1 MPVNFDVQL
10 TERAAEILRDAV
22 KSYDQGTEPAPVL
35 DAVKTGMLGGL
46 DATSSFLAPTSSVFA
61 LTQSLPALT
70 QSLPALTTSFRAAG
84 TNVAGEPWVRLKRVF
99 RLPGKLP
106 GVWLPPEPELAA
118 MARSA
123 PLIGRLAALAAWLGR
138 EGRLVTRTGHL
149 TDDDAADVWRQLRIG
164 PEQLSSL
171 WRYGLASGWFDLEQS
186 EDRQQTWAMI
196 GQTAWRSAD
205 GDDSGPLYGWVAVFA
220 AVAARALAIMARAD
234 APRARKLHFEGPGV
248 ALVVT
253 LFMARQSGMTT
264 RDIED
269 LVRDRVIGER
279 PSLSMRRA
287 WDAWVQEHGHPAR
300 HLLGE
305 LAAVGA
311 VTLPQ
316 DETGTVELTPLAMW
330 ALRKQLM
337 LDTIIV
343 PVLRP
348 LSERL
353 TAADLVAISEAVSG
367 ADFDA
372 AFAEWMRGR
381 DPEQAARELL
391 IYAGSVDPQGRL
403 AAVGIARRIGVPAY
417 HAWTDAMKRPELR
430 GYARVSLSMMAGDL
444 PKSSLPPVLEPDPE
458 DMAWLVTDLLATAC
472 GPYDD
477 PDPAEIGTLFAEV
490 VPVGRYRQVL
500 GLMGQISHPDNARVL
515 DVLGTHHPD
524 GRVAWEARKAVRAMV
539 SNMARN
545 RGRPAGPAP
554 AARRSGR

>member
-1 MPVNFDVQL
+1 MPVNFDAQL

-22 KSYDQGTEPAPVL
+22 KSYEQGTEPMPVL

-46 DATSSFLAPTSSVFA
+46 DATGSFLAPTSSV
-61 LTQSLPALT
+61 LALT
-70 QSLPALTTSFRAAG
+70 QSLPALTTSFRAVG
-84 TNVAGEPWVRLKRVF
+84 TGGTGGTGGAGEPWVRLKRVF

-118 MARSA
+118 MVRSA
-123 PLIGRLAALAAWLGR
+123 PVIVGLAALAVWLGK

-149 TDDDAADVWRQLRIG
+149 TEDDAADVWRQLRIG

-171 WRYGLASGWFDLEQS
+171 WRYGLASGWFDLELS

-205 GDDSGPLYGWVAVFA
+205 SDDSGPLYAWVAVFA

-248 ALVVT
+248 ALIVT

-264 RDIED
+264 PEIEA

-279 PSLSMRRA
+279 PSLSRRHA
-287 WDAWVQEHGHPAR
+287 WDAWVQEHGHPAH
-300 HLLGE
+300 HLLRE
-305 LAAVGA
+305 LEAVGA

-316 DETGTVELTPLAMW
+316 HDAGTVELTPLALW

-337 LDTIIV
+337 LDTISV

-348 LSERL
+348 LSERM
-353 TAADLVAISEAVSG
+353 TAADLVAISEAVSE
-367 ADFDA
+367 ANFDA

-381 DPEQAARELL
+381 DPDQAARELL

-417 HAWTDAMKRPELR
+417 HAWQDAMKRPELR
-430 GYARVSLSMMAGDL
+430 GYARVSLSMMAGDR
-444 PKSSLPPVLEPDPE
+444 PESSSPLALELDPE
-458 DMAWLVTDLLATAC
+458 DMAWLVTDLLSTAC
-472 GPYDD
+472 GPYDEPD
-477 PDPAEIGTLFAEV
+477 PDEVGTLFAEV
-490 VPVGRYRQVL
+490 VPAGQYRQVL
-500 GLMGQISHPDNARVL
+500 GLMGQIPHPDNARVL
-515 DVLGTHHPD
+515 DVLGTYHPD
-524 GRVAWEARKAVRAMV
+524 GRVAGEARKTIRAMV
-539 SNMARN
+539 SNTARN
-545 RGRPAGPAP
+545 RSRPA
-554 AARRSGR
+554 RR